1 MGSVT
6 RASLLFALLVAAVAA
21 SIGASGCGSD
31 DDVTATALNMSIA
44 EEGKTASFT
53 VPKSTK
59 GGLVTLTLTNEGK
72 APHGA
77 QLVRY
82 EDGHSAEEVL
92 KEISGES
99 EKTPDWIRGE
109 GGIGAVAPG
118 KTGKA
123 TLNLEAGNFLVTDAA
138 SFGGKPATAELEVTD
153 GDEGD
158 LPETPAT
165 ISAEEDGDDEFAWG
179 IDGLAAGN
187 NKITFDS
194 EGDDTIHLVIA
205 APVKGKA
212 PPVDQI
218 KQELAN
224 ENGPPPKWLDFE
236 AAQSTAVLDSGKS
249 QTLEMELEAGEYVIF
264 CPLKDR
270 DGKGKSHD
278 QEGLLTVET
287 VK

>member
-1 MGSVT
+1 MKA
-6 RASLLFALLVAAVAA
+6 RLLVLVSFCLVAIAAVLGVA
-21 SIGASGCGSD
+21 GCGSS
-31 DDVTATALNMSIA
+31 DDVTATPLKMTVS
-44 EEGKTASFT
+44 EKGKTASFT

-59 GGLVTLTLTNEGK
+59 GGLVDLTLVNEGK

-82 EDGHSAEEVL
+82 EDGHTAQEVL
-92 KEISGES
+92 KEIGGES

-109 GGIGAVAPG
+109 GGIGGVMPG
-118 KTGKA
+118 GTGKA
-123 TLNLEAGNFLVTDAA
+123 TLNLEAGNFIITDAA
-138 SFGGKPATAELEVTD
+138 SFGGKPATAEFEVTD

-158 LPETPAT
+158 LPDTPAT
-165 ISAEEDGDDEFAWG
+165 ITAEEEGDDEFSWG
-179 IDGLAAGN
+179 IEGLKAGKN
-187 NKITFDS
+187 QVTFDS
-194 EGDDTIHLVIA
+194 EGDETIHLVIA

-212 PPVDQI
+212 PSVDQI
-218 KQELAN
+218 KKELAQ

-236 AAQSTAVLDSGKS
+236 NAQSTAVLDSGKS
-249 QTLEMELEAGEYVIF
+249 QTLELNLKAGEYVIF

-278 QEGLLTVET
+278 QEGLLAVES